1 MDSRLSGDNVSTHEH
16 LFAIRLMQHLVVPT
30 FVLDPEGRVMIWNNA
45 CERLTNVSADEVV
58 GTKDHWKAF
67 YPEARE
73 CLADLVVQER
83 IEDIEKLY
91 ATHSVKDDVFVGVR
105 AENWAVMPRASKRL
119 YLAINCGPI
128 YDDDG
133 NMIAVV
139 ETLRDMTEQKRAE
152 EALQSLAHKDGLTN
166 LANRRS
172 FDISLEADVLQAR
185 RRGGRLALLLCDVDY
200 FKPYNDTYGHQAGDE
215 CLKKVAAVVGEQ
227 ALRPTDLAARYGGEE
242 FAIILPNTADDG
254 AFQVAERLRKSVEA
268 LNVEHTNSLT
278 EGRVTMSI
286 GYVSV
291 RPDDHTEPS
300 HLIERADAALYQ
312 AKQSGRNQVKGY
324 QSDN

>member
-1 MDSRLSGDNVSTHEH
+1 MSKGSVTNTEH
-16 LFAIRLMQHLVVPT
+16 QFAIRLMQHLVVPT

-45 CERLTNVSADEVV
+45 CERLTNVSAKEVL

-67 YPEARE
+67 YEEQRE
-73 CLADLVVQER
+73 CLADLVLQER
-83 IEDIEKLY
+83 TNDIEELY
-91 ATHSVKDDVFVGVR
+91 AAHSVKDDLFVGFR

-172 FDISLEADVLQAR
+172 FDISLEADLLHAQR
-185 RRGGRLALLLCDVDY
+185 EGEHLSLLLCDVDH
-200 FKPYNDTYGHQAGDE
+200 FKPYNDTYGHQKGDE
-215 CLKKVAAVVGEQ
+215 CLKDVAKVVGDQ
-227 ALRPTDLAARYGGEE
+227 ALRPTDLSARYGGEE
-242 FAIILPNTADDG
+242 FAVILPGSTAEG
-254 AFQVAERLRKSVEA
+254 AMRVAERMRQAIFDLKLEHKS
-268 LNVEHTNSLT
+268 SLT
-278 EGRVTMSI
+278 SDRVTMSV
-286 GYVSV
+286 GAVSLIPK
-291 RPDDHTEPS
+291 PDMEPGQ
-300 HLIERADAALYQ
+300 LIEMADEALYQ
-312 AKQSGRNQVKGY
+312 AKQTGRNKVGLY
-324 QSDN
+324 GASS

>member
-1 MDSRLSGDNVSTHEH
+1 MDSRLSGDNVNTHEH

-45 CERLTNVSADEVV
+45 CERLTNVSAEEVV

-67 YPEARE
+67 YKEARE
-73 CLADLVVQER
+73 CLADLVLQER
-83 IEDIEKLY
+83 TEDIDKLY
-91 ATHSVKDDVFVGVR
+91 AAHSVKDDVFVGVR

-133 NMIAVV
+133 HMIAVV

-152 EALQSLAHKDGLTN
+152 EALQSLAHKDGLTD

-172 FDISLEADVLQAR
+172 FDISLEADLLQAR
-185 RRGGRLALLLCDVDY
+185 RRGDPLALLLCDVDY

-215 CLKKVAAVVGEQ
+215 CLKKVAGVVGQQ

-242 FAIILPNTADDG
+242 FAIILPNTTPAG
-254 AFQVAERLRKSVEA
+254 ALQVAERLRKAVEE
-268 LNVEHTNSLT
+268 LNVPHKNSLT
-278 EGRVTMSI
+278 EDRVTMSI

-291 RPDDHTEPS
+291 VPTDDIEPS
-300 HLIERADAALYQ
+300 HLIEWADAALYQ
-312 AKQSGRNQVKGY
+312 AKQSGRNHVIAH
-324 QSDN
+324 QSES